1 MKSSIVIDEYEEKL
15 LKEIENGEWLDKKL
29 ENDEVI
35 MYENSAKYTKSLQ
48 EKKPVT
54 IRFSTKDLAK
64 IKTKAKSKG
73 IGYQNL
79 IQFLVSNYVEG
90 NISLKI

>member
-1 MKSSIVIDEYEEKL
+1 MKNSIALDAYEEKL
-15 LKEIENGEWLDKKL
+15 LKEIENDEWIDKKM
-29 ENDEVI
+29 EKDEVI
-35 MYENSAKYTKSLQ
+35 MYANSAKYTKSLQ

-64 IKTKAKSKG
+64 IKAKAKSKG

-79 IQFLVSNYVEG
+79 IQSLVSNYVEG